1 VALHVSLLL
10 VGHGLGALKLTENC
24 PEAFVLEL
32 KLPLTVFCPEEKEN
46 VFPVIGMRTLG
57 SKVTDPLTSQPPLD
71 S

>member
-1 VALHVSLLL
+1 VLL

-32 KLPLTVFCPEEKEN
+32 KVPLTVFCPEANEN
-46 VFPVIGMRTLG
+46 EFPLIGMRRLG
-57 SKVTDPLTSQPPLD
+57 SKVTVPLTSQPPLD